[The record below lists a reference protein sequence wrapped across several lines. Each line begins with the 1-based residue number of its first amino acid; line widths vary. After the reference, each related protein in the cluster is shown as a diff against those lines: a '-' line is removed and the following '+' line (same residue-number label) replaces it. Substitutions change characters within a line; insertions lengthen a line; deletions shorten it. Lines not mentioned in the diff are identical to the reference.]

1 MRSKRSSV
9 LIGVVDDDESVR
21 MALSSVLRS
30 VGWRVIV
37 HPSGEGLLGDS
48 RRSKLGLVVAD
59 IQMRGMDGFALL
71 EAIASWK
78 RPVPVIFVTAYASPQ
93 VSERAEAQ
101 GAAGLLGKP
110 INHTRLL
117 ALIEEILERYVAK
130 TSAQR

>member
-9 LIGVVDDDESVR
+9 LIGVVDDDEFVR

-37 HPSGEGLLGDS
+37 YPSGEGLLGDS
-48 RRSKLGLVVAD
+48 RRSKLKLVVAD
-59 IQMRGMDGFALL
+59 IQMSGMDGFALL

-78 RPVPVIFVTAYASPQ
+78 RPVPVIFISAYATPQ

-101 GAAGLLGKP
+101 GAAGILGKP

-117 ALIEEILERYVAK
+117 ALIEEIME
-130 TSAQR
+130 Q